1 MANEMQGISALD
13 PRVAATDQFISEKQ
27 IPPEQVPAF
36 LMQMGADPR
45 MVGLVFK
52 YQRLKDAA
60 AKQQGPAPTS
70 TVAQDVDQQYAQM
83 QGGLGSLPAPVM
95 ENAQFQGGIAP
106 DQEAP
111 PQAMAGG
118 GIVAFSNG
126 GASRLPAVID
136 VTPEG
141 QGVVN
146 RQIIPYEDPV
156 NAEPKKSRWPKIK
169 LPPSVARFMG
179 TGAGARLITRPR
191 LAALALLG
199 YGGYTMLT
207 PEQEAEV
214 EATAAKV
221 ERDELTDE
229 QRALLASFDQDNPMQ
244 MGSMEMPERPQ
255 FQQADLSPFQRA
267 IDEYKATMPKTR
279 EEAIAQQRA
288 MEEEIGEGKAI
299 QARRTKLEEQ
309 MKKAE
314 VSDEK
319 RFWLAFAKA
328 GFAASA
334 KGARNLWE
342 TLSMGGEE
350 GLKAYQAMK
359 DKEDDTRERLEDKL
373 LQLDSMEAAIKRGV
387 ITRGDAEFKQ
397 ARKDVLDLQ
406 NKLVERETINA
417 DVANRF
423 NLGIYGAD
431 MQAAIAKLNRADKRE
446 FEGLQRQYARDVRA
460 AQTAQ
465 DPKVRA
471 ALETRAA
478 QTLEALSNLAEVDPS
493 VIRAMILEEM
503 KLKALNPE
511 SGGGA
516 NDGFGGMRQ
525 E

>member
-27 IPPEQVPAF
+27 IPPDQVPAF

-111 PQAMAGG
+111 PQTMAGG

-126 GASRLPAVID
+126 GTSRLPAVID

-146 RQIIPYEDPV
+146 RQMIPYETPV
-156 NAEPKKSRWPKIK
+156 DTSRSST
-169 LPPSVARFMG
+169 PSAASGGIRGVLSRGIGAAARFPFKHPFM
-179 TGAGARLITRPR
+179 TAGL
-191 LAALALLG
+191 LAAGFL
-199 YGGYTMLT
+199 LT
-207 PEQEAEV
+207 PEEEAAVQQAQVDPEG
-214 EATAAKV
+214 
-221 ERDELTDE
+221 LTDE
-229 QRALLASFDQDNPMQ
+229 QRALLAELDKKQPPQ
-244 MGSMEMPERPQ
+244 AAGGMEMPERPE
-255 FQQADLSPFQRA
+255 FRGGDTSILDQAITDYLK
-267 IDEYKATMPKTR
+267 DKPKSR
-279 EEAIAQQRA
+279 EESIAQQRA
-288 MEEEIGEGKAI
+288 IEEEVGETKAI
-299 QARRTKLEEQ
+299 QARRAKVEEQ
-309 MKKAE
+309 IEKGK

-319 RFWLAFAKA
+319 RFWLAFAQA

-350 GLKAYQAMK
+350 GMKAYQAMK
-359 DKEDDTRERLEDKL
+359 DKEEKTRERLEDKL
-373 LQLDSMEAAIKRGV
+373 LQLDSMNAAIERGV
-387 ITRGDAEFKQ
+387 LTRGDAEFKQ
-397 ARKDVLDLQ
+397 IQRDVLELRKAQ
-406 NKLVERETINA
+406 QQQATIIA
-417 DVANRF
+417 ESENRF
-423 NLGIYGAD
+423 GLGMYTAD
-431 MQAAIAKLNRADKRE
+431 MQAAIAKMSRTQRQEAAANLEKQYTADTLAAQKTTDPKLRKAYEQRAAETLQALQALAKADPSVVRAVE
-446 FEGLQRQYARDVRA
+446 VDRLQRQFT
-460 AQTAQ
+460 QGG
-465 DPKVRA
+465 P
-471 ALETRAA
+471 
-478 QTLEALSNLAEVDPS
+478 
-493 VIRAMILEEM
+493 
-503 KLKALNPE
+503 
-511 SGGGA
+511 GGGA
-516 NDGFGGMRQ
+516 GDGFGGMTA